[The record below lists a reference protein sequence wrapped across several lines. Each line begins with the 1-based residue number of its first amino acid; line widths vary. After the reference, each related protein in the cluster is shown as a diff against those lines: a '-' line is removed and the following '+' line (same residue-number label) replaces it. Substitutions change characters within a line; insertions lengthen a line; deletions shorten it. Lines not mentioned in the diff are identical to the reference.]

1 MKHSVPV
8 TLTLLLIFVLAQFYG
23 LFVVSEY
30 IDIKE
35 SAKTGKTVPKDEM
48 YANSNITP
56 VLVENESFSWI
67 YLVIPVFLGTLAVL
81 LLIKF
86 KQGNLWKFW
95 FFFSVVLTLILAL
108 IPLFAKIF
116 RTIPF
121 ISDHLYSTTV
131 LIAVLLAYF
140 KVFKNQVFIHNFTEI
155 FIYGGLAALLVPLFN
170 VLAIT
175 VALLLFALYD
185 MYAVWKSKHMIAMAQ
200 FQTEQKVFAGLY
212 IPYSIEKK
220 QEQPVPVASEK
231 LKSMKTSKKSAPQ
244 TKTMNTAI
252 LGGGDVA
259 FPLLFSGVLLK
270 TTGGFAAPVI
280 TTITTTIALALLFYF
295 GEKGKFYPAIPFI
308 AGGCFVG
315 YGLYLLI

>member
-1 MKHSVPV
+1 MKHSV
-8 TLTLLLIFVLAQFYG
+8 TITATLLLIFVLAQFYG

-30 IDIKE
+30 IDIEE
-35 SAKTGKTVPKDEM
+35 SAKTGKTVPRDEM
-48 YANSNITP
+48 YANGKITP

-67 YLVIPVFLGTLAVL
+67 YLVIPVLFGTLAVL

-95 FFFSVVLTLILAL
+95 FFFSVVLTLTLAL
-108 IPLFAKIF
+108 IPLFARLFKN
-116 RTIPF
+116 IPF
-121 ISDHLYSTTV
+121 ISEHLYGMTLFV
-131 LIAVLLAYF
+131 AALLAYF
-140 KVFKNQVFIHNFTEI
+140 KVFRNQIFIHNLTEI

-170 VLAIT
+170 VFAIT
-175 VALLLFALYD
+175 IALLLFALYD
-185 MYAVWKSKHMIAMAQ
+185 MYAVWKSKHMIAMAK

-212 IPYSIEKK
+212 IPYTVDKK
-220 QEQPVPVASEK
+220 QGAVPVALEK
-231 LKSMKTSKKSAPQ
+231 QKSMKTLKKIPSE
-244 TKTMNTAI
+244 TKTMSTAI

-270 TTGGFAAPVI
+270 TTGGFVAPVI
-280 TTITTTIALALLFYF
+280 TTLTTTCALALLFYY

-315 YGLYLLI
+315 YGLFLLL